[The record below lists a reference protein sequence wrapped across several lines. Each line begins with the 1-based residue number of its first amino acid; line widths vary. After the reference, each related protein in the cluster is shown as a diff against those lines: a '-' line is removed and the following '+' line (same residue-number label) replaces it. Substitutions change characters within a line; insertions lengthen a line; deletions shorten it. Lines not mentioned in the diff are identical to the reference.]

1 MKKPKTTKV
10 IVTAELEIENDLI
23 YDKFSLLKDLDG
35 EFIKIKSGAYDN
47 IACGYVKIA
56 SLV

>member
-1 MKKPKTTKV
+1 VKKPKTTKV